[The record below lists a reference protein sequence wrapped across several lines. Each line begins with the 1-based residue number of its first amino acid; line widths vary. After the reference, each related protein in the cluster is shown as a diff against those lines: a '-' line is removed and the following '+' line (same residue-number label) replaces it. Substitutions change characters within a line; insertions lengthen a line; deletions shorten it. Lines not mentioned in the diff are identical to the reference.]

1 MCKKLILAFGS
12 IRPHEM
18 KTIYGRV
25 ESPHMTNESKKTTPA
40 IHALLR
46 SQNDLPVH
54 DIREMNHMVPD
65 FAARHADDHFKD
77 RAAAR
82 MRKNLLTGSTVLLS
96 IAMSVAVIISAISGR
111 PSGQALTTLTPPLIS
126 VIGSAI
132 MGFLNRK

>member
-1 MCKKLILAFGS
+1 
-12 IRPHEM
+12 M
-18 KTIYGRV
+18 KTTYGRV

-40 IHALLR
+40 IH
-46 SQNDLPVH
+46 VH

-111 PSGQALTTLTPPLIS
+111 PFGQALTTLTPPLIS

-132 MGFLNRK
+132 IGFLNRK